1 MARATSEFSQ
11 ARLLLWESLVCAAS
25 SGIVTCIYCADCGC
39 FCSRRRKNYDNLRVS
54 HEIQEIFQ
62 YIKHYEPP
70 QMELDTKLKCFIPD
84 YIPSIGNIDPFI
96 KVPRPDGKPDE
107 LGLTVLDEPHSQQS
121 DSTVLEMQLRAV
133 SKKSNLKEM
142 AVACIE
148 NAEKD
153 TGRIS
158 RWIENIEELHRNK
171 PSHGVIYTDAMP
183 DVESLMQVWP
193 AEFEELL
200 RNLKVPPAELDVSLE
215 EYAQICCNL
224 LDIPVHK
231 NPVQS
236 LHVFF
241 TLFTEFTANQHFIV
255 GAADSAKAAMAAND
269 ASDSGSNV
277 MVMDNGGDSQTMVLD
292 NSTDNVWRADDD
304 DGKHSDDDG
313 KNGRG
318 EGKLDD

>member
-1 MARATSEFSQ
+1 MCDCAPHGADP
-11 ARLLLWESLVCAAS
+11 LLLMCCSLC
-25 SGIVTCIYCADCGC
+25 
-39 FCSRRRKNYDNLRVS
+39 RRKSYDNLRVS
-54 HEIQEIFQ
+54 SEIQELFQ

-96 KVPRPDGKPDE
+96 KVARPDGKPDE

-133 SKKSNLKEM
+133 TKKSNLKEM

-153 TGRIS
+153 TGKIS

-171 PSHGVIYTDAMP
+171 PPPGVSYTDAMP
-183 DVESLMQVWP
+183 DIESLMQVWP
-193 AEFEELL
+193 PEFEDIL
-200 RNLKVPPAELDVSLE
+200 RTLKVPPAELDVSLE

-224 LDIPVHK
+224 LDIPVHSSA
-231 NPVQS
+231 VQS

-241 TLFTEFTANQHFIV
+241 TLFSEFSANQHFIV
-255 GAADSAKAAMAAND
+255 DGTAQAKAAMARGD
-269 ASDSGSNV
+269 DDDVETGP
-277 MVMDNGGDSQTMVLD
+277 GGSQTMVLD
-292 NSTDNVWRADDD
+292 DSNNGEDNVWRADDSD
-304 DGKHSDDDG
+304 SKHADEDGKDG
-313 KNGRG
+313 GY
-318 EGKLDD
+318 EGKHDD